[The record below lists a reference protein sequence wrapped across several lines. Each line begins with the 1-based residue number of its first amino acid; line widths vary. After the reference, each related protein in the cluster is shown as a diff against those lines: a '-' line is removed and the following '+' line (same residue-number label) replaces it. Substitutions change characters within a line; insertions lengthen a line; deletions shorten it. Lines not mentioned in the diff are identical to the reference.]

1 MQFFNCKSCFYEMFN
16 FHFLPTLDSREQT
29 ISLFKTIAIQ
39 LSCFGNLSKEKRND
53 EKKRFCKNNLKNLC
67 NLKRKKPIQT
77 STSFIFTNVS
87 VASYS
92 RQNTHKILVY
102 LKKIE
107 NFQQGDR

>member
-1 MQFFNCKSCFYEMFN
+1 MQFFQLQKLFLRIVQFS
-16 FHFLPTLDSREQT
+16 FLPTLDSREQT

-102 LKKIE
+102 LKK
-107 NFQQGDR
+107 NRKLPTR